1 MNNML
6 GLLERLL
13 PLIAVIL
20 TLFSSAMG
28 YLALRRSN
36 NEIVVLKEKI
46 DRQTKSQLVEDHE
59 ELPGFQQ
66 RSDVDDME

>member
-1 MNNML
+1 ML
-6 GLLERLL
+6 DLLERVL

-20 TLFSSAMG
+20 TLFSSVMG

-46 DRQTKSQLVEDHE
+46 DHQTKSQLVEDHE